1 MDSGKK
7 LISDSALPG
16 QGRVPTSGWD
26 PYDVWR
32 TRILLPRLAEQEA
45 ERCAKIA
52 AGKRL
57 YVVVAS
63 AKTADEPSPTDPN
76 PAASSDASDEA
87 LKREM
92 IDVLGSLLA
101 IGLATAFYS
110 APDRQR
116 QTLVPRSRAVP
127 PRG

>member
-7 LISDSALPG
+7 LISDSLLSG

-57 YVVVAS
+57 YVVAS
-63 AKTADEPSPTDPN
+63 SGKTADEPAPTAPS
-76 PAASSDASDEA
+76 PAASLDASDDA

-101 IGLATAFYS
+101 IGLASAFYGER
-110 APDRQR
+110 DRKR
-116 QTLVPRSRAVP
+116 QALLPLSRAVP
-127 PRG
+127 PRR